1 MKDKSGFV
9 YCLINISMPG
19 IVKLGRTENI
29 KQRISNLSSR
39 TAVPTPF
46 QLYRAIKVKDMF
58 DIENKFKD
66 YFYKKRTNPQR
77 EFFTI
82 SPEETDQY
90 STIIIK
96 QVHKILI
103 KQNF

>member
-66 YFYKKRTNPQR
+66 YFHEKRTNPQR

-82 SPEETDQY
+82 SPEETDPIFDY
-90 STIIIK
+90 
-96 QVHKILI
+96 
-103 KQNF
+103 